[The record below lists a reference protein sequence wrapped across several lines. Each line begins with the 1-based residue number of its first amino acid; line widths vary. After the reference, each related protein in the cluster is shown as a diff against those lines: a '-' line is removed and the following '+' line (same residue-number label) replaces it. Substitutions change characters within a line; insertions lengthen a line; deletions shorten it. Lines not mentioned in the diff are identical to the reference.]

1 MQLVKTIIPF
11 QLPENMSS
19 MLVYLTLSCMHSDGY
34 RKKITWMIIT
44 VIVKLTEE
52 KNVLKL

>member
-19 MLVYLTLSCMHSDGY
+19 ILVYLTLSCMNSDGY
-34 RKKITWMIIT
+34 RKKNNMDDHHCDS
-44 VIVKLTEE
+44 EMD
-52 KNVLKL
+52 